1 MQSTLRRPS
10 ATLEPSASWRSATRW
25 RALGLGEGRRGE
37 RGGERGGEEGRK
49 EGRRGEGAEVW
60 FGLSGFVKG
69 LDSRASQRLQQ
80 FLQLVDKRLQADIAQ
95 NNASL

>member
-1 MQSTLRRPS
+1 MQSTLRRPKRHFG
-10 ATLEPSASWRSATRW
+10 TFGFLEISYEVEGF
-25 RALGLGEGRRGE
+25 GLGRGE
-37 RGGERGGEEGRK
+37 TRGEGGERGGEEGRK